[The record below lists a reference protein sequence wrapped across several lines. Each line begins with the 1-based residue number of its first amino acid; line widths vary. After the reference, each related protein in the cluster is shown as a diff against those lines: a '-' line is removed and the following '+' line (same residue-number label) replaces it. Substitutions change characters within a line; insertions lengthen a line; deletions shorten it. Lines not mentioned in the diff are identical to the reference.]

1 MVDYKDSLVPLS
13 EIGSLPPL
21 NGVSGIHRST
31 FHRWRTRGIAGVCL
45 DCFRLGGVWFTSQR
59 KLEDF
64 LHKIQGE
71 SNNRGCGG

>member
-1 MVDYKDSLVPLS
+1 MDDFKDSLVPLS
-13 EIGSLPPL
+13 GIGSLPPL
-21 NGVSGIHRST
+21 NGVPGIHRST

-64 LHKIQGE
+64 LHKIQGG
-71 SNNRGCGG
+71 SNNRMSGG